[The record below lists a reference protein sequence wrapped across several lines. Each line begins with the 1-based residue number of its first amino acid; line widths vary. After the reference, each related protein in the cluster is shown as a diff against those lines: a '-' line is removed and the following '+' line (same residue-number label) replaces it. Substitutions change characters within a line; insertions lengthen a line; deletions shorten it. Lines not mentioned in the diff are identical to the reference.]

1 MFKIVNGVKY
11 LGKEGVSPM
20 FKMEGVM
27 VYTLRWRTNQARNVN
42 CK

>member
-1 MFKIVNGVKY
+1 MFKKVNGV
-11 LGKEGVSPM
+11 EGVRPM